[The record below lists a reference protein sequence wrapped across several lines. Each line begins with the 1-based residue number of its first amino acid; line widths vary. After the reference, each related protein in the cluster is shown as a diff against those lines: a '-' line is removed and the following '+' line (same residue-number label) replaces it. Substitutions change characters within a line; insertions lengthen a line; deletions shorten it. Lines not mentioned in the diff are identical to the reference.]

1 MFLKPMIN
9 NIIPLLN
16 VIKLSVFDKIG
27 LGYDGIKKYIK
38 TIDENNINTFSI
50 LSSIDFNIWES
61 NIWFGKNKKII

>member
-1 MFLKPMIN
+1 MIN

-38 TIDENNINTFSI
+38 TIAENKINTSSI
-50 LSSIDFNIWES
+50 LSSIDFNI
-61 NIWFGKNKKII
+61 